1 MTNVNINLIRED
13 DIIHLENGEIFEVKE
28 TWNANG
34 VYQCKVNYNDK
45 EIVLSYNILGESL
58 EDKSL
63 NITRLEMIEKPD
75 DKIPYYIPRID
86 VVLLPVLTIN
96 GEDMFI
102 YRLVDLDGLEVKG
115 NQTLKASYKHT
126 IEIKLQ
132 KKLGRTLEV
141 LKENKIICESEE
153 DCRKR
158 VEAFEN
164 QLIDVDTTNE
174 KVGREFYNKIIG
186 VNELN

>member
-1 MTNVNINLIRED
+1 MTDVNINLIRED

-34 VYQCKVNYNDK
+34 IYQCKINYNDK
-45 EIVLSYNILGESL
+45 DIVLSYNILGESL

-63 NITRLEMIEKPD
+63 NITRLEMVEKPD
-75 DKIPYYIPRID
+75 DKIPYYIPRFD

-96 GEDMFI
+96 GEDKII

-115 NQTLKASYKHT
+115 DQVLKATYKHT

-132 KKLGRTLEV
+132 KKLGRTIEV
-141 LKENKIICESEE
+141 LKEDKIICNSEE
-153 DCRKR
+153 ECKQQLDKMN
-158 VEAFEN
+158 N
-164 QLIDVDTTNE
+164 QLIDIDTTNE
-174 KVGREFYNKIIG
+174 KISKECYKNLLG
-186 VNELN
+186 VNEIN